1 MQDPDRTSH
10 TLTCH
15 QNSREAANA
24 KKKREVKSRGSVVEC
39 GSLHRFGTCQ
49 KAAGTA
55 ALQDA
60 PTDTPGPLGQA
71 RPVGFLLLHGE
82 GGRRLNEG
90 VPRRE
95 KCSSHVK

>member
-55 ALQDA
+55 TLQDA
-60 PTDTPGPLGQA
+60 PATHPGRLAKRIPLDSFSFTEKVA
-71 RPVGFLLLHGE
+71 
-82 GGRRLNEG
+82 G
-90 VPRRE
+90 VQKRVPSAG
-95 KCSSHVK
+95 KNAVAT